1 MFEWHSGGVLALM
14 IDDFFFR
21 LILNFGSFLLIWQG
35 GRIYPK
41 LKAMRCMLVDT
52 FPAFREPLVVC
63 SYNGT
68 LKIPK
73 SDVFVIVSLGLNEV
87 IRDSKFVV
95 RKRVGK

>member
-1 MFEWHSGGVLALM
+1 
-14 IDDFFFR
+14 
-21 LILNFGSFLLIWQG
+21 
-35 GRIYPK
+35 
-41 LKAMRCMLVDT
+41 MRCMLVDT

-63 SYNGT
+63 SYNRT